1 MTNAQH
7 SGCFTLEPKMYPAPN
22 PNPETQLGST
32 DPSSGNLTS
41 AVAVS
46 RGASYLTIQTI
57 ITSVAQAL
65 AFAILARL
73 ITPTEVG
80 ILAILSLI
88 IALAQSLN
96 GGAFSQAAT
105 TFIGELASD
114 SREAASAVFYQS
126 LRVTLLFSIPISVFV
141 FVAAPSIA
149 SLLLGSVA
157 QAGLFRVLAV
167 DLLVF
172 SGALPVAIGTL
183 LGMKRFKEAATIGSA
198 GIILRQCLVV
208 LLIIFMRNLVGLVIG
223 WILSDLAMFV
233 AYAVFIIHVL
243 GLPKKS
249 FSLRKLISFSWPL
262 SIGNVVNFAYSW
274 FDRAIL
280 IAFVPLAALG
290 VYNAALTAFGVLSGI
305 TGSVNNALLPAY
317 SNIHWRGGLESC
329 RRATWLASRYASL
342 AIVPLSFG
350 LLATAKIA
358 LTTFVGQAYVGG
370 ADSLAILSLFFA
382 LTAFGSVLGTMLVAL
397 SETRMVMWITVAS
410 VLLAVASAYVLL
422 PLMGITGASVARG
435 LVMVASLVLTIIVL
449 KKKNA
454 VSIDLETLWKTL
466 VAGGLMAGV
475 LVLVQMMFY
484 SSYLLPAYMVL
495 GLIVYLVTLRFL
507 KAVREHDIELIH
519 KYLGTRLGFVSK
531 LLAAILIAK

>member
-1 MTNAQH
+1 
-7 SGCFTLEPKMYPAPN
+7 MYPAPN

-126 LRVTLLFSIPISVFV
+126 LRVTLLFSIPISIFV

>member
-1 MTNAQH
+1 
-7 SGCFTLEPKMYPAPN
+7 
-22 PNPETQLGST
+22 
-32 DPSSGNLTS
+32 
-41 AVAVS
+41 
-46 RGASYLTIQTI
+46 
-57 ITSVAQAL
+57 
-65 AFAILARL
+65 
-73 ITPTEVG
+73 
-80 ILAILSLI
+80 
-88 IALAQSLN
+88 
-96 GGAFSQAAT
+96 
-105 TFIGELASD
+105 
-114 SREAASAVFYQS
+114 
-126 LRVTLLFSIPISVFV
+126 
-141 FVAAPSIA
+141 
-149 SLLLGSVA
+149 
-157 QAGLFRVLAV
+157 
-167 DLLVF
+167 
-172 SGALPVAIGTL
+172 
-183 LGMKRFKEAATIGSA
+183 
-198 GIILRQCLVV
+198 
-208 LLIIFMRNLVGLVIG
+208 
-223 WILSDLAMFV
+223 
-233 AYAVFIIHVL
+233 
-243 GLPKKS
+243 
-249 FSLRKLISFSWPL
+249 
-262 SIGNVVNFAYSW
+262 
-274 FDRAIL
+274 
-280 IAFVPLAALG
+280 
-290 VYNAALTAFGVLSGI
+290 
-305 TGSVNNALLPAY
+305 
-317 SNIHWRGGLESC
+317 
-329 RRATWLASRYASL
+329 
-342 AIVPLSFG
+342 

>member
-1 MTNAQH
+1 MCSA
-7 SGCFTLEPKMYPAPN
+7 LN
-22 PNPETQLGST
+22 PNLET
-32 DPSSGNLTS
+32 PSSAVGPSGGSITS

-57 ITSVAQAL
+57 ITAVAQAL

-73 ITPTEVG
+73 ITPSEVG

-88 IALAQSLN
+88 IALAQALN
-96 GGAFSQAAT
+96 GGAFSTAAT
-105 TFIGELASD
+105 TFIGELTSD
-114 SREAASAVFYQS
+114 SREVASAVFYQS
-126 LRVTLLFSIPISVFV
+126 VRVALLFSVPISVFV

-157 QAGLFRVLAV
+157 QAGLFRVLAI
-167 DLLVF
+167 DLFVY

-198 GIILRQCLVV
+198 GIVLRQCLVV

-223 WILSDLAMFV
+223 WVLSDLAMLV
-233 AYAVFIIHVL
+233 AYAVFIIRVL
-243 GLPKKS
+243 GLPKVS

-262 SIGNVVNFAYSW
+262 SIGNVINFVYSW
-274 FDRAIL
+274 FDRALL

-290 VYNAALTAFGVLSGI
+290 VYNAALTAFTVLSNI

-317 SNIHWRGGLESC
+317 SGIYWRGGLQSC

-350 LLATAKIA
+350 LLATSKIA

-370 ADSLAILSLFFA
+370 TDSLAILSLFFA
-382 LTAFGSVLGTMLVAL
+382 LTAFGSVLSNMLVAL

-410 VLLAVASAYVLL
+410 VLLAVASAYALL
-422 PLMGITGASVARG
+422 PIMGITGASVARG
-435 LVMVASLVLTIIVL
+435 LVMVASLGLTIIAL
-449 KKKNA
+449 RRKNA
-454 VSIDLETLWKTL
+454 VNIDLTTLWKTL
-466 VAGGLMAGV
+466 VAGGVMAGV
-475 LVLVQMMFY
+475 LVLVQMVFY
-484 SSYLLPAYMVL
+484 SRLLLPAYVVL
-495 GLIVYLVTLRFL
+495 GGIIYLAALRIL
-507 KAVREHDIELIH
+507 KAVREHDIELIRR
-519 KYLGTRLGFVSK
+519 YLGTRLGFASRV
-531 LLAAILIAK
+531 LGVILVAK